1 MTVKE
6 LKEIIN
12 DYNEDAKV
20 VVVDW
25 STGREYNFS
34 IGGDDVDEG
43 EKYCRIGLD

>member
-12 DYNEDAKV
+12 DYNEEAKV
-20 VVVDW
+20 IIVDW

-34 IGGDDVDEG
+34 IVGDDEDEG
-43 EKYCRIGLD
+43 EKY